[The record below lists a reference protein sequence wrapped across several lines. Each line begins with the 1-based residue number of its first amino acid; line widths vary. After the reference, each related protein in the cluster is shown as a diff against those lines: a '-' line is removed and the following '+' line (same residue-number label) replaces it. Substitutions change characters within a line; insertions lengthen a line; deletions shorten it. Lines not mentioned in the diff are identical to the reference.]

1 MTALFLIREI
11 GITVMR
17 FFVID
22 TGGKVI
28 AASQA
33 GKYKTLC
40 QCIGLAMLMLPMWS
54 LAPEGLGDTPMW
66 MTVYYI
72 ITYALIYLALILCL
86 YSGGEYLVNT
96 FGGRKKPQARPEK
109 KPSRVFMI
117 ESLNQTAAANQSQ
130 CMNWL
135 RPFLHIVRPIVS
147 KSRRPSR

>member
-1 MTALFLIREI
+1 
-11 GITVMR
+11 MR

-40 QCIGLAMLMLPMWS
+40 QCIGLAMLVSAEVVNWPQRHGPATAL
-54 LAPEGLGDTPMW
+54 W
-66 MTVYYI
+66 MTVYYT

-96 FGGRKKPQARPEK
+96 FGGRKKTAKSEK
-109 KPSRVFMI
+109 ETK
-117 ESLNQTAAANQSQ
+117 
-130 CMNWL
+130 
-135 RPFLHIVRPIVS
+135 
-147 KSRRPSR
+147 